1 MISFL
6 RKIRQKLLSQ
16 NRISRYLVYALGEIA
31 LVVIGILIAL
41 QVNNWNLERNNQIA
55 EQKALLDLKEEFADQ
70 AKKLSDARNRR
81 KLSIAFFSRKL
92 DFMKSGMLDS
102 LIVHH
107 PILNLGNVTLNA
119 PNGVINSLISSGQ
132 INLISNDSLKYRLAS
147 WSEAVEDVR
156 EEEDNHFRFVGT
168 EFLPYLERNLPLT
181 IVNFPITNGDGEQL
195 FYSENQ
201 VKDFYS
207 KMIQDL
213 EYQNLCIMNTNWN
226 QIAILEYNDLQM
238 DLERIRALI
247 ENELK
252 K

>member
-1 MISFL
+1 MISFF
-6 RKIRQKLLSQ
+6 RQIRQKLLSQ
-16 NRISRYLVYALGEIA
+16 NRVTRYLIYAFGEIF

-41 QVNNWNLERNNQIA
+41 QVNNWNLERNHQIA
-55 EQKALLDLKEEFADQ
+55 EKKALLDLKEEFADQ

-81 KLSIAFFSRKL
+81 QLSIEFFSRKL

-102 LIVHH
+102 LIAYH

-132 INLISNDSLKYRLAS
+132 INLISNASLKYLLAS

-168 EFLPYLERNLPLT
+168 EFLPYLEHNLPLT
-181 IVNFPITNGDGEQL
+181 IVNFSTTNSKREQL

-201 VKDFYS
+201 VKEYYS
-207 KMIQDL
+207 KIIQDL
-213 EYQNLCIMNTNWN
+213 EYQNLCVMNINWN
-226 QIAILEYNDLQM
+226 QIAILEYNDLQNE
-238 DLERIRALI
+238 LEQIRALI
-247 ENELK
+247 ENELGK
-252 K
+252 